1 MHSELLVLRIV
12 HVVGSILWGGT
23 AMFVAFFLMPAMG
36 MAGPAGAPVMSA
48 LVKRRLFVIVPTVAV
63 LTILAGLRLL
73 WLASSGFSA
82 AYWTTT
88 RSGMTYAIGAVCG
101 IAAFTVFLTVSR
113 PALGQMG
120 QLQQQLSQA
129 SDAEREAIMARM
141 AAVRGRAAAA
151 SQVIALLLIIAAIT
165 MAVGRYID

>member
-1 MHSELLVLRIV
+1 MHAELLVLRIV

-36 MAGPAGAPVMSA
+36 MAGPAGAPVMGA

-73 WLASSGFSA
+73 WLASSGLGA
-82 AYWTTT
+82 AYWTT

-129 SDAEREAIMARM
+129 SDAEREAIMSRM

-165 MAVGRYID
+165 MAVGRYVD